1 MAAGP
6 RNRRRAALGLALVG
20 GLLLAASV
28 PRWDQLI
35 TDADRDRL
43 RSAHNAWVEALARV
57 RPANAATLDA
67 EGALF
72 DADRAFEDGA
82 LPPAGAY
89 RCRVF
94 KLGANG
100 TAMAEFT
107 TYPAA
112 RCAVT
117 GQGDARGFAKLDGEQ
132 RPAGTLYAREPARGV
147 FLGAL
152 ELGMEQRPMDYGTD
166 AKRDLAGFVERV
178 GERRWRVVLPY
189 PRFESILDVIE
200 LVPEG

>member
-1 MAAGP
+1 MAAGR
-6 RNRRRAALGLALVG
+6 RNKRRFAALALIVG
-20 GLLLAASV
+20 GALLGAAA

-35 TDADRDRL
+35 TDGDRDRL
-43 RSAHNAWVEALARV
+43 RTARDAWTEALAR
-57 RPANAATLDA
+57 AQASGAATIAA

-72 DADRAFEDGA
+72 DPDRAFEKGA

-107 TYPAA
+107 AYPATPC
-112 RCAVT
+112 RVSGT
-117 GQGDARGFAKLDGEQ
+117 GDQRDFVKLEGEQ
-132 RPAGTLYAREPARGV
+132 RPTGTIYARDPARAV
-147 FLGAL
+147 FLGTL
-152 ELGMEQRPMDYGTD
+152 ELGIEQRPMDYGTD
-166 AKRDLAGFVERV
+166 ARRDLAGFVERV
-178 GERRWRVVLPY
+178 GEKRWRVVLPY

-200 LVPEG
+200 LVPAE